1 MRAIVND
8 AIVKGLTYKAGTK
21 ESDPKA
27 IGRLVL
33 EFDADEADAG
43 EIAVL
48 IGQAVR
54 VEMDSPQV
62 AMFTRV
68 DARTGEVG

>member
-1 MRAIVND
+1 MKATIIDGV
-8 AIVKGLTYKAGTK
+8 VKGLTYRAGTK

-27 IGRLVL
+27 IGRVVI

-43 EIAVL
+43 DIAAL
-48 IGQAVR
+48 IGSSAR
-54 VEMDSPQV
+54 IDLDSPQL

-68 DARTGEVG
+68 NTHTGEVG